1 MARRRSPALTEGELR
16 IMHVLWARGRATVGE
31 VVDALDKANRPAYNT
46 VLTMLRILER
56 KGFATHEQAGRA
68 YVYVPL
74 IGREAAR
81 RRALSQLLN
90 GFFDGSPELL
100 VLNLLGRDEPDEDDL
115 KRVREL
121 IGQPGST
128 PAVPGG
134 SSQ

>member
-16 IMHVLWARGRATVGE
+16 IMNVLWARERATVGE
-31 VVDALDKANRPAYNT
+31 VVDAFDKANRPAYNT

-68 YVYVPL
+68 YIYVPL

-81 RRALSQLLN
+81 RRALSLLLN

-121 IGQPGST
+121 IGQPGSES
-128 PAVPGG
+128 PLGGG
-134 SSQ
+134 SNQ

>member
-1 MARRRSPALTEGELR
+1 MAL
-16 IMHVLWARGRATVGE
+16 
-31 VVDALDKANRPAYNT
+31 
-46 VLTMLRILER
+46 LER

-81 RRALSQLLN
+81 RRALSLLVN

-100 VLNLLGRDEPDEDDL
+100 VLNLLGHDEPDEEDL

-121 IGQPGST
+121 IGQPGSES
-128 PAVPGG
+128 PLRGG
-134 SSQ
+134 SNQ